1 MTHKIGIYYD
11 EKGLRDIMKGTEIAD
26 LEQQIMMQKLD
37 GIRAEFMQR
46 FGFSGGFEI
55 KKIDTN
61 SRRSRTTFRI
71 VASDARTTAVLKGEP
86 GWLARFN

>member
-1 MTHKIGIYYD
+1 MAHKIGIYYD

-37 GIRAEFMQR
+37 RIKAEFMQR
-46 FGFSGGFEI
+46 FGFRGGFEI
-55 KKIDTN
+55 KKVDTN

-71 VASDARTTAVLKGEP
+71 VASDARTTAVLKKES
-86 GWLARFN
+86 GWLAKFN